1 MNYSSASLITALVAT
16 MMFVAPFSSGV
27 TQKDNSGSVSDRNHS
42 LKPSHSRQAV
52 SSGARSSTKLEKPQ
66 GTLEAARVI
75 GKLAFASD
83 RDGNFE
89 IYAMDADGG
98 GQTRLTEN
106 PAEDYSPAWS
116 PDGSRLAFVST
127 RDGNA
132 EIYLMN
138 ADGTGQTRLTNNT
151 AGDLAPVWKPD
162 GSQIG
167 FVSNR
172 NGNDEIYLM
181 NPDGS
186 NQTNLTQNQADDS
199 SFSFSPQG
207 DMITFSS
214 AREDSD
220 FDIYTMNANGA
231 GVVRLT
237 TSAGA
242 DIGPTWSAQKIT
254 FQTNRDENDE
264 IYSLGFNGGNQ
275 TRLTN
280 NPEFDIDPAQSSDGT
295 RICFATARDGNLE
308 IYLMNADGTSLVR
321 LTNNSAADIQ
331 PVLQLNAVIPLP
343 PAPGAAGVQ
352 LSAGD
357 YRVNEGDAFAT
368 LTVLRTGDSSGI
380 STIDFVTV
388 NGSATNRADY
398 AYHFGTLR
406 FNPGETSKTLTVLIT
421 DDVFIENDE
430 TITVTLSNPTGAVLG
445 GLNTATLTIVDND
458 SAPPNLNPIDNAG
471 FFVNQH
477 YVDFLNRVPDQAGLG
492 FWTNQITQCG
502 NNLPC
507 LQLRRINVSAAFF
520 LSIEFQQ
527 TGYLVYRVYKV
538 AYGNLPGAPVPLR
551 LNEFLPDTQQ
561 IGLGVIVGATGWE
574 QQLENNKNAFLLDFV
589 SRSRFTAAY
598 PTATSPAQFVDALYT
613 TAGVT
618 PLASERTA
626 AINEF
631 GSATTTAD
639 TAARARVLRR
649 VAENSSLAQQESN
662 KAFVLMQYFGYL
674 RRNPNEAPDT
684 DFSGYNFWLNKLN
697 QFNGNFIS
705 ADMVKSF
712 LDSGEYRQ
720 RFGP

>member
-1 MNYSSASLITALVAT
+1 MMENSSVSLIAAFVLTIIFVFSVSAEKTRNDISTAGGDRKPTVKFADNGRSASSGIQSNNQVQPQTAA
-16 MMFVAPFSSGV
+16 
-27 TQKDNSGSVSDRNHS
+27 Q
-42 LKPSHSRQAV
+42 
-52 SSGARSSTKLEKPQ
+52 GARI
-66 GTLEAARVI
+66 I
-75 GKLAFASD
+75 GKIAFASD

-89 IYAMDADGG
+89 ICTMDADGG
-98 GQTRLTEN
+98 GQTRLTEIQ
-106 PAEDYSPAWS
+106 AEDYSPAWS
-116 PDGSRLAFVST
+116 PDGTRLAFVST
-127 RDGNA
+127 RDGNS
-132 EIYLMN
+132 EIYVMN
-138 ADGTGQTRLTNNT
+138 ADGSEQTRLTNNT
-151 AGDLAPVWKPD
+151 ASDLAPAWKPD

-172 NGNDEIYLM
+172 DGNDEIYLM

-186 NQTNLTQNQADDS
+186 NQTNLTQNQADDF
-199 SFSFSPQG
+199 SFAFSPQG
-207 DMITFSS
+207 NMITFSS

-242 DIGPTWSAQKIT
+242 DISPTWSAQAIT
-254 FQTNRDENDE
+254 FQSNRDENDE
-264 IYSLGFNGGNQ
+264 IYSMGFNGGNQ
-275 TRLTN
+275 TRLTS

-308 IYLMNADGTSLVR
+308 IYLMNADGTSLAR
-321 LTNNSAADIQ
+321 LTNNNAADIQ
-331 PVLQLNAVIPLP
+331 PVLQLNGVIPLP
-343 PAPGAAGVQ
+343 PAPGAATVQ
-352 LSAGD
+352 FSVSN
-357 YRVNEGDAFAT
+357 YSVSEGDAFAT
-368 LTVLRTGDSSGI
+368 LTVTRTGDSSGI
-380 STIDFVTV
+380 STVDFATV

-406 FNPGETSKTLTVLIT
+406 FNPGETGKTFIVLIT

-430 TITVTLSNPTGAVLG
+430 TITVTLSNPTGGVLG

-458 SAPPNLNPIDNAG
+458 SAPPNHNPNDNAG
-471 FFVNQH
+471 SFVNQH
-477 YVDFLNRVPDQAGLG
+477 YVDFLNRLPDQSGLD

-502 NNLPC
+502 NNLAC

-520 LSIEFQQ
+520 ISIEFQQ

-561 IGLGVIVGATGWE
+561 IGLGLIVGTTGWE
-574 QQLENNKNAFLLDFV
+574 QQLESNKNQFLLGFV
-589 SRSRFTAAY
+589 SRMRFTSAY
-598 PTATSPAQFVDALYT
+598 PTSLSPAQFVDALYGN
-613 TAGVT
+613 AGVT
-618 PLASERTA
+618 PSPTERTA
-626 AINEF
+626 TINEF
-631 GSATTTAD
+631 GAAMNTAD
-639 TAARARVLRR
+639 TAARVRALRR
-649 VAENSSLAQQESN
+649 VAENSSLTQQEFN

-674 RRNPNEAPDT
+674 RRDPNGAPDA

-697 QFNGNFIS
+697 QFNGNFIN